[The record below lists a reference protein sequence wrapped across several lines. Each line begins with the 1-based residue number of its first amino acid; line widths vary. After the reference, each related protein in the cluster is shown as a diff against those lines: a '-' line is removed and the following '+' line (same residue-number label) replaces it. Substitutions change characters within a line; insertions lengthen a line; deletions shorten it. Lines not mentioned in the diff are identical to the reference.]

1 MAARRSAEAHREV
14 PYRGGMSDGVG
25 HDDGRSAGQVFDAE
39 VRYTSDGVPHIR
51 AGDWGGIG
59 YGQGW
64 ACGRDQL
71 PAIADQLMKVRSE
84 RARWFGAG
92 RDGAH
97 VASDLGYLALDVR
110 GRAAVFRDAQS
121 PELRALI
128 AGYVA
133 GYNRAVGEAQAAGS
147 LPDWCAGAAW
157 IRPVTELEFYAHLV
171 DVSLMA
177 SGRNL
182 VGLIGRAEAPGP
194 DGPVAPSPVDA
205 LGGGG
210 GAAGD
215 GASNGWAVGGD
226 VTASG
231 HGMVLANPHFPWYG
245 EARFWECHLT
255 IPGALDVYGVSLL
268 GTPGVQMG
276 FTEGVAWSHTF
287 SCGNRFTVYRLDLV
301 PGDPTRYRFGDDER
315 AMTSATH
322 RVEVRAEDG
331 SVAEVERTL
340 WRSHHGAMLNLPLLG
355 WGLEQGFAYR
365 DANLDNTAVL
375 EQFARMDQATD
386 LDRFQAAFADV
397 QGMPWV
403 NTLAADRS
411 GRAWYI
417 DASATPKLS
426 AGAQA
431 RFAARIR
438 DDLVA
443 ALLFENRVALLDGSD
458 PDDDWLDADPEGGG
472 ARSPGLEAHGELPQ
486 VERRDILVNA
496 NDSHWLTS
504 PAEPLEGFSPLH
516 GLERTP
522 LTLRTRQNTA
532 LAAFLA
538 ERGGVTRDDLIA
550 TLFANE
556 SLSAELLVDAVV
568 ERCRAAGTVTVE
580 GHDADLAAVADV
592 LEAWDRRYDLG
603 SRGAVLWRELVS
615 TFPPA
620 ERHDAGPLFAEGFD
634 PADPVATPRGLA
646 PAAADLAADPVVHA
660 AGHAARVLAAAGVAL
675 DAPLGEV
682 QWVMR
687 GDERVPV
694 HGGGEGEGM
703 MNVLSPW
710 GALAPMSLE
719 PVPPK
724 ALALPGRERTGLAP
738 GGYQCDYG
746 VSFVMAVELTDDG
759 PDAVGL
765 LAYGQTGDAR
775 RPEHR
780 AGADAF
786 AAKQVR
792 PLRFADADIA
802 AALADTVLLS
812 GTRRAPE

>member
-1 MAARRSAEAHREV
+1 MEA
-14 PYRGGMSDGVG
+14 MSDG
-25 HDDGRSAGQVFDAE
+25 DGQGGAAVSFDAE
-39 VRYTSDGVPHIR
+39 VRYTGDGVPHIR

-59 YGQGW
+59 FGQGW

-71 PAIADQLMKVRSE
+71 PAIADQLLKVRSE

-92 RDGAH
+92 RQGDH
-97 VASDLGYLALDVR
+97 LASDFGYLALDVM
-110 GRAAVFRDAQS
+110 GQAVAFRDAQS
-121 PELRALI
+121 PDLRALI

-133 GYNRAVGEAQAAGS
+133 GYNRAVDEAHSAGA
-147 LPDWCAGAAW
+147 LPDWCADAGW

-171 DVSLMA
+171 DISLMA

-210 GAAGD
+210 GAGGD

-301 PGDPTRYRFGDDER
+301 SGDPTRYRFGDDER

-322 RVEVRAEDG
+322 RVAVRADDG
-331 SVAEVERTL
+331 GGPEAVTEVERTL
-340 WRSHHGAMLNLPLLG
+340 WRSHHGPMLNLPLLG
-355 WGLEQGFAYR
+355 WGLELGFAYR
-365 DANLDNTAVL
+365 DANLDNNAVL

-386 LDRFQAAFADV
+386 LDQFQAVYADV

-403 NTLAADRS
+403 NTLAADRT

-426 AGAQA
+426 AGAQS
-431 RFAARIR
+431 RFTTRIR
-438 DDLVA
+438 EDFVA

-458 PDDDWLDADPEGGG
+458 PDDDWLDADSDG
-472 ARSPGLEAHGELPQ
+472 ARSPGLEAHAELPQ

-522 LTLRTRQNTA
+522 RTLRTRQNTA
-532 LAAFLA
+532 LAAALA
-538 ERGGVTRDDLIA
+538 ERGGVTRDDLIT

-580 GHDADLAAVADV
+580 GHEADLVEVADV
-592 LEAWDRRYDLG
+592 LAAWDRCYDLG
-603 SRGAVLWRELVS
+603 SRGAALWREVVS
-615 TFPPA
+615 TFQPA
-620 ERHDAGPLFAEGFD
+620 ERHDAGPLFAEAFD
-634 PADPVATPRGLA
+634 PDDPVATPRGLA
-646 PAAADLAADPVVHA
+646 APAADLAADSVVHA

-675 DAPLGEV
+675 DAPLGDV

-780 AGADAF
+780 AGADAY
-786 AAKQVR
+786 AAKEVR
-792 PLRFADADIA
+792 PLLFSEAAIA
-802 AALADTVLLS
+802 AALADSVHLT
-812 GTRRAPE
+812 TD

>member
-1 MAARRSAEAHREV
+1 
-14 PYRGGMSDGVG
+14 MSDG
-25 HDDGRSAGQVFDAE
+25 DGQGGGARFDAE

-71 PAIADQLMKVRSE
+71 PAIADQLLKVRSE
-84 RARWFGAG
+84 RARYFGAG
-92 RDGAH
+92 PQGAH
-97 VASDLGYLALDVR
+97 LASDFGYLALDVL
-110 GRAAVFRDAQS
+110 GRATAFRDAQ
-121 PELRALI
+121 PPDLRALI

-133 GYNRAVGEAQAAGS
+133 GYNRAVDEAHAAGT

-171 DVSLMA
+171 DISLMA

-182 VGLIGRAEAPGP
+182 VGLIGRAEAPGL
-194 DGPVAPSPVDA
+194 DGPVAPSPVEA

-255 IPGALDVYGVSLL
+255 LPGTLDVYGVSLL

-287 SCGNRFTVYRLDLV
+287 SCGNRFTVYRLDLMA
-301 PGDPTRYRFGDDER
+301 GEPTRYRFGDDER

-322 RVEVRAEDG
+322 RVQLQGEDG
-331 SVAEVERTL
+331 VLSEVERTL
-340 WRSHHGAMLNLPLLG
+340 WRSHHGPMLNLPLLG
-355 WGLEQGFAYR
+355 WGLEQGFTYR
-365 DANLDNTAVL
+365 DANLDNTAVV

-386 LDRFQAAFADV
+386 LDQFQAVFADV

-426 AGAQA
+426 AAAQA

-438 DDLVA
+438 EDLVA

-458 PDDDWLDADPEGGG
+458 PDDEWLDGDG
-472 ARSPGLEAHGELPQ
+472 ARSPGLEAHAELPQ
-486 VERRDILVNA
+486 VERRDVLVNA

-522 LTLRTRQNTA
+522 RTLRTRQNTA
-532 LAAFLA
+532 LAAALA
-538 ERGGVTRDDLIA
+538 ERGGVTKEDLLT

-580 GHDADLAAVADV
+580 GHEADLAAVAEV
-592 LEAWDRRYDLG
+592 LAAWDRRYDLG
-603 SRGAVLWRELVS
+603 SRGAALWRELMGGF
-615 TFPPA
+615 TLA
-620 ERHDAGPLFAEGFD
+620 ERHEAGPLFAEGFD

-646 PAAADLAADPVVHA
+646 SAAADLADDRVVQA
-660 AGHAARVLAAAGVAL
+660 AGHAVRVLAAAGVAL

-746 VSFVMAVELTDDG
+746 VSFVMAVELTDAG

-765 LAYGQTGDAR
+765 LGYGQTGDPR

-780 AGADAF
+780 AGTDAY
-786 AAKQVR
+786 AAKAVR
-792 PLRFADADIA
+792 PLRFAEAAIT
-802 AALADTVLLS
+802 AALATTVHL
-812 GTRRAPE
+812 TTD

>member
-1 MAARRSAEAHREV
+1 
-14 PYRGGMSDGVG
+14 MSDVTAGGVG
-25 HDDGRSAGQVFDAE
+25 AAAFAAE

-59 YGQGW
+59 FGQGW

-71 PAIADQLMKVRSE
+71 PAVADQLLKVRSE

-92 RDGAH
+92 PHGAH
-97 VASDLGYLALDVR
+97 LASDFGYLALDVR
-110 GRAAVFRDAQS
+110 GRAVTFRDAQS

-133 GYNRAVGEAQAAGS
+133 GYNRAVDEAHAEGA
-147 LPDWCAGAAW
+147 LPEWCAGAGW

-194 DGPVAPSPVDA
+194 DGPVAPSPVEA

-210 GAAGD
+210 GASGD

-255 IPGALDVYGVSLL
+255 IPGILDVYGVSLL

-287 SCGNRFTVYRLDLV
+287 SCGNRFAVYRLDLV
-301 PGDPTRYRFGDDER
+301 AGDPTRYRYGDDER

-322 RVEVRAEDG
+322 RVALLGEDG
-331 SVAEVERTL
+331 SVTPIERTL
-340 WRSHHGAMLNLPLLG
+340 WRSHHGPMLNLPLLG
-355 WGLEQGFAYR
+355 WGLEQGFSYR
-365 DANLDNTAVL
+365 DANLDNTAVV

-386 LDRFQAAFADV
+386 LDGFQAVFADV

-438 DDLVA
+438 EDLVA

-458 PDDDWLDADPEGGG
+458 PDDEWLDADG

-486 VERRDILVNA
+486 VERRDVLVNA

-504 PAEPLEGFSPLH
+504 QAEPLEGYSPLH

-522 LTLRTRQNTA
+522 RTLRTRQNTA
-532 LAAFLA
+532 LAARLS
-538 ERGGVTRDDLIA
+538 ERGAVTRDDLID

-568 ERCRAAGTVTVE
+568 ERCRAAGTVVVE
-580 GHDADLAAVADV
+580 GHEVDLRSVADV
-592 LEAWDRRYDLG
+592 LAAWDRRYDLV
-603 SRGAVLWRELVS
+603 SRGAALWRELMGGF
-615 TFPPA
+615 TLA
-620 ERHDAGPLFAEGFD
+620 ERHDVGPLFAEAFD
-634 PADPVATPRGLA
+634 PGDPLATPRGLA
-646 PAAADLAADPVVHA
+646 PPAGDLADDPVVHA
-660 AGHAARVLAAAGVAL
+660 AGHAARVLAAAGIPP

-765 LAYGQTGDAR
+765 LAYGQTGDPR
-775 RPEHR
+775 RHEHR
-780 AGADAF
+780 AGADAYST
-786 AAKQVR
+786 KQVR
-792 PLRFADADIA
+792 PLLFGDDDIA
-802 AALADTVLLS
+802 AALATTVRLTS
-812 GTRRAPE
+812 